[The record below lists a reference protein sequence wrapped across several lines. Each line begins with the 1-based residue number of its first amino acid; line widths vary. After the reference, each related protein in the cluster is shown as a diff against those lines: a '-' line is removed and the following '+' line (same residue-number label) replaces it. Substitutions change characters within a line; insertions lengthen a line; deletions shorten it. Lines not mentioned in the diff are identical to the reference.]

1 MKLTLLSQQNLSVA
15 ILPEKCAGRF
25 WVRSKN
31 RAGKFLD
38 IVAVEAQRNAETNG
52 APQWVLRSNRKFKVL
67 DGDGRAAASIPL
79 SPLALY
85 RIESTDLSMNCVLYT
100 EPLSEDRKQYKVYE
114 LTGQNARLTIG
125 READN
130 DIVYFNDFVSR
141 HHAEIAI
148 TSGGMIVRDLMSM
161 NHTYLNGNVVQQEK
175 LKNGDAIY
183 VMGMQIVV
191 AGRFVYLNNPDGM
204 VSVRYP
210 ALREYHAAQLPP
222 TGHTFPEEDDVSL
235 LETEYYYRAPRF
247 RQDTGTFELKLD
259 APPADQDKDN
269 MPMAMVIGPSMTM
282 GLASAA
288 TGVYTVT
295 NAIARNDFS
304 SAIPSLVM
312 SLSMLLGTLV
322 WPLITRI
329 YQSRRRKRREAAR
342 QTSYTSY
349 LAGME
354 QLIAQETARQENILR
369 ESNAASEAYVAR
381 ILSPVPQI
389 WERTR
394 KHTDFLTVR
403 LGHGNLP
410 LRANIQC
417 PERRFSLEED
427 NLTEVAYRFGEQS
440 RWLTDVPVCL
450 PLTERYVSGIYVDR
464 QHLTAYA
471 NHLLLQL
478 TALHGYDEVKIA
490 LICGENDAETF
501 SFMRWI
507 PHTMDHGRTVRYI
520 ATNSAEAKALS
531 AALDPVIEYRKNL
544 TEDKRKE
551 ESPYFVIVC
560 LDKELADKTEC
571 IRRIQEYK
579 SNLSFSVLHL
589 YERFQDLPK
598 ECSAVAGLQ
607 GSKGSLTLID
617 DSVSRPLEFQAD
629 ALELAD
635 MHRAMRVL
643 ANTEINIGDA
653 GYTLPTQYTFFEMLD
668 VGMIEHL
675 NIIDRWRSNDP
686 TRSLAAAIGIDKY
699 GEPFK
704 LDLHERAHG
713 PHGLIAGMTGS
724 GKSEFVISYILS
736 MATNFHPDEVAFI
749 LIDYKG
755 GGMAKSFEHIPHTAG
770 VITNLDGNGITR
782 SLASMRSELHRRERI
797 FRDVSQQHNVSNIDI
812 YKYQKLY
819 RKGRV
824 KEPLP
829 HLFIISD
836 EFAELKKE
844 QPDFMT
850 ELTSTA
856 RVGRSL
862 GVHLILATQKPGGV
876 VDDQIRSNSRF
887 RVCLKVQDNGD
898 SMEMLGRPEAAALV
912 NTGRFYLLVGNDE
925 LFELGQSAWAGA
937 PYYPAPRT
945 IRNHDDAVTVINTN
959 GQVIAEANID
969 RFASVK
975 DPPKQIDVVTSYIQR
990 VCEEEGIKHW
1000 KMWLDP
1006 IPARIYVNDL
1016 AERYQE
1022 TGQEDHAFTLAP
1034 IVGEID
1040 NPAHQSQDL
1049 LRVPLTRDG
1058 NAAVY
1063 GSTGSGKA
1071 MFLEAMCYSLI
1082 REHTPQEVNLYILDF
1097 GAEMLTAFAGA
1108 PHVGDV
1114 ILSYETE
1121 KVQNLFKLLL
1131 GKLSTRKKL
1140 FSRFGGSFI
1149 QYNEHTVKP
1158 EPNLVV
1164 IINNYAAFTE
1174 LFEDRA
1180 GDINYLTREGV
1191 RYGIYFVLACTG
1203 VNNIKFSLRQNFS
1216 SLYCLQLNN
1225 TDDYSTIVGRTGN
1238 MLPEKYKGRG
1248 LVRLDKDSLL
1258 EFQTAHITG
1267 EDPPYQFIRTFA
1279 REESAKYNGAR
1290 AAGVPVLPE
1299 QVTEQF
1305 LIPGIRPGDLS
1316 RLPVGV
1322 AKETLEIASFDF
1334 TASPVNLI
1342 LSLTQEWQAFAD
1354 ALSLLA
1360 ANRCGVDTMVLAPS
1374 GKSRLRTD
1382 GGSLR
1387 VYTDLNRCVEAAREI
1402 FSAVLTRNNTYK
1414 DALSAGTA
1422 PPEFEPLLVVIQ
1434 SMSQLKTVL
1443 SRYKPLSDA
1452 EKMASDDTPLNRL
1465 QLAMEKDECIYR
1477 VYFIVAEGI
1486 NALTPF
1492 TAENWYKTHV
1502 GGGSGIWIGNGI
1514 QTQYRLNANRKP
1526 QEASGELG
1534 SGFGFTVEN
1543 GAATLVKFLQ

>member
-1 MKLTLLSQQNLSVA
+1 MKLTLLSQQNLSIM
-15 ILPEKCAGRF
+15 ILPENCAGCF
-25 WVRSKN
+25 WIRSKN
-31 RAGKFLD
+31 HTGKFLD
-38 IVAVEAQRNAETNG
+38 IVAVEAQRDTEAEH

-67 DGDGRAAASIPL
+67 NEEGHAVANVPL

-85 RIESTDLSMNCVLYT
+85 RIESTDHSMKCVLYT
-100 EPLSEDRKQYKVYE
+100 EPLSEDRKHYKVYE
-114 LTGQNARLTIG
+114 LTGQSAQLIIG
-125 READN
+125 REPDN
-130 DIVYFNDFVSR
+130 NIVYSNDFVSR
-141 HHAEIAI
+141 RHSEITI
-148 TSGGMIVRDLMSM
+148 TPGRMTVRDLKSG
-161 NHTYLNGNVVQQEK
+161 NHTYLNGNAVQQET
-175 LKNGDAIY
+175 LNNGDTVYI
-183 VMGMQIVV
+183 MGLQIVV
-191 AGRFVYLNNPDGM
+191 AGRFIYLNNPDGK
-204 VSVRYP
+204 VTVKCP
-210 ALREYHAAQLPP
+210 DLREYHVAHLPP
-222 TGHTFPEEDDVSL
+222 IEDGFSDEDDISL
-235 LETEYYYRAPRF
+235 LKTDYYYRAPRF
-247 RQDTGTFELKLD
+247 KQDTGTFELRLD
-259 APPADQDKDN
+259 TPPVDQDKDD

-295 NAIARNDFS
+295 NAIARNDIG

-312 SLSMLLGTLV
+312 SLSMLLGTLI
-322 WPLITRI
+322 WPLITRT
-329 YQSRRRKRREAAR
+329 YQRRQRQRREALR
-342 QTSYTSY
+342 QTGYTSY
-349 LAGME
+349 LAEME
-354 QLIAQETARQENILR
+354 QLIVQETARQEGILR
-369 ESNAASEAYVAR
+369 ENDATSEMYASR
-381 ILSPVPQI
+381 ILSPAPQI

-394 KHTDFLTVR
+394 KHTDFLTIR
-403 LGHGNLP
+403 LGYGNLP
-410 LRANIQC
+410 LQASIQC
-417 PERRFSLEED
+417 PERRFTIDED
-427 NLTEVAYRFGEQS
+427 NLTEAAYRFGEQK
-440 RWLTDVPVCL
+440 RWLTNVPICL
-450 PLTERYVSGIYVDR
+450 PLVERYVSGIYIDR
-464 QHLTAYA
+464 QHLYA
-471 NHLLLQL
+471 FANNMLLQL
-478 TALHGYDEVKIA
+478 AALHGYDEVKIA
-490 LICGENDAETF
+490 LICGEQDAKSF
-501 SFMRWI
+501 SFLRWI
-507 PHTMDHGRTVRYI
+507 PHAMNHERTVRYI
-520 ATNSAEAKALS
+520 ATNLTEAKALS
-531 AALDPVIEYRKNL
+531 ATLDPIIEYRKNL
-544 TEDKRKE
+544 TEDRQKE

-571 IRRIQEYK
+571 VRRIQEYK
-579 SNLSFSVLHL
+579 ANLNFSVLNV

-598 ECSAVAGLQ
+598 ECSAVAELQ
-607 GSKGSLTLID
+607 GSRGKLTLID
-617 DSVSRPLEFQAD
+617 DSSSAPLEFQAD
-629 ALELAD
+629 ASDSID
-635 MHRAMRVL
+635 MYRVMRIL
-643 ANTEINIGDA
+643 ANMEIDVGDS
-653 GYTLPTQYTFFEMLD
+653 GYALPTQYTFFEMLD
-668 VGMIEHL
+668 VGMVEHL
-675 NIIDRWRSNDP
+675 NLIDRWASNDP
-686 TRSLAAAIGIDKY
+686 TRSLAATIGVDKF

-736 MATNFHPDEVAFI
+736 MVTSFHPDEVAFI

-755 GGMAKSFEHIPHTAG
+755 GGMAKSFEHIPHAAG

-797 FRDVSQQHNVSNIDI
+797 FRDVSQEHNVSNIDI

-819 RKGRV
+819 REGRV

-887 RVCLKVQDNGD
+887 RVCLKVQDDGD

-912 NTGRFYLLVGNDE
+912 NTGRFYLQVGNDE
-925 LFELGQSAWAGA
+925 LFEIGQSAWAGA
-937 PYYPAPRT
+937 PYYPAPQT
-945 IRNHDDAVTVINTN
+945 VKNHDDAVTVINTN

-975 DPPKQIDVVTSYIQR
+975 DPQKQLDVVTSYIQR
-990 VCEEEGIKHW
+990 ICEEEGIGHW

-1006 IPARIYVNDL
+1006 IPAHIYVDDL
-1016 AERYQE
+1016 AERYRDV
-1022 TGQEDHAFTLAP
+1022 GPEDRAFALAP
-1034 IVGEID
+1034 IVGELD
-1040 NPAHQSQDL
+1040 DPAHQSQTL

-1058 NAAVY
+1058 NVAVY
-1063 GSTGSGKA
+1063 GSTGNGKA

-1097 GAEMLTAFAGA
+1097 GSEMLTAFSEA

-1131 GKLSTRKKL
+1131 GKLGTRKKL
-1140 FSRFGGSFI
+1140 FSQFGGDFI
-1149 QYNEHTVKP
+1149 QYNEQTQKP

-1180 GDINYLTREGV
+1180 GDVNYLTREGV
-1191 RYGIYFVLACTG
+1191 KYGIYFVLACTG

-1225 TDDYSTIVGRTGN
+1225 TDDYSTIVGKTGN

-1248 LVRLDKDSLL
+1248 LVRLDKDTLL
-1258 EFQTAHITG
+1258 EFQTASVTS
-1267 EDPPYQFIRTFA
+1267 EDPPYQFIRAFA
-1279 REESAKYNGAR
+1279 KKEAEKYADTKATGI
-1290 AAGVPVLPE
+1290 PVLPE

-1305 LIPGIRPGDLS
+1305 LMPSVRPGDLS
-1316 RLPVGV
+1316 CLPVGV
-1322 AKETLEIASFDF
+1322 AKETLEIAFFDF
-1334 TASPVNLI
+1334 TASPVSLL

-1360 ANRCGVDTMVLAPS
+1360 AGRCGVDTMVLAPS
-1374 GKSRLRTD
+1374 GRSRLKANS
-1382 GGSLR
+1382 GSLR
-1387 VYTDLNRCVEAAREI
+1387 IYTDMNQCAEAAREI
-1402 FSAVLTRNNTYK
+1402 FSTVLTRNNTYK
-1414 DALSAGTA
+1414 DALSVGTA
-1422 PPEFEPLLVVIQ
+1422 PPEFKPLLVVIQ

-1452 EKMASDDTPLNRL
+1452 EKKASDDTPLYRL
-1465 QLAMEKDECIYR
+1465 QLAMEKDECAYQ
-1477 VYFIVAEGI
+1477 VYFIVAEGV
-1486 NALTPF
+1486 NSLTPF

-1502 GGGSGIWIGNGI
+1502 SGNNGIWIGSGV
-1514 QTQYRLNANRKP
+1514 QTQYRLTVNRKP
-1526 QEASGELG
+1526 QEASGEL
-1534 SGFGFTVEN
+1534 SSSFGLTVEN
-1543 GAATLVKFLQ
+1543 GNATLVKLLQ